1 MTTLEKRRFRG
12 PALAIAC
19 GALLFA
25 SCSEDVTGPSDLQG
39 GEWRLASMET
49 ETGGRFV
56 PEDPSRFTV
65 EFQADGTIRVR
76 ADCNGCGGSYTMSGE
91 RLTVGPM
98 VCTLIA
104 CPTTRGQEFAGLL
117 EGTSDVDADGNEL
130 EIESPDGTL
139 ELTR

>member
-1 MTTLEKRRFRG
+1 MTTREGRLFRG

-91 RLTVGPM
+91 QLTVGPL

-104 CPTTRGQEFAGLL
+104 CPTTRGQEFVSLL
-117 EGTSDVDADGNEL
+117 EGTTDVDADGSEL